1 MQNTNYTFH
10 SDAGH
15 AWLQV
20 TLSELKELNIMHKIS
35 HYSYLDDK
43 NAYLEEDCDCSVF
56 LNAKKEKNQ
65 DVDFTELHTD
75 NDHFIRDFK
84 SFTGVNYEF

>member
-10 SDAGH
+10 SDPGH

-35 HYSYLDDK
+35 RYSYLDDK

-84 SFTGVNYEF
+84 SFTGE